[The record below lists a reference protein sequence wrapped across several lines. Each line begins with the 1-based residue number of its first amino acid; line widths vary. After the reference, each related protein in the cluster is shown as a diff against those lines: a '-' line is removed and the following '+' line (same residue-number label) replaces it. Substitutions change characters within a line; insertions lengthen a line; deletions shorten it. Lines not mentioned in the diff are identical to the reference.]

1 MHSRAFFE
9 KCERDL
15 CARVGN
21 YADFIS
27 KIALII
33 DQWEQAEASRLL
45 LDSIGSIIGFK
56 FALAV
61 VHLPDSPPV
70 HLADTF
76 TRPLEKQAL
85 SHYLDNTYILNPVY
99 NAYKK
104 GLKEG
109 VYRMRDLAPD
119 HYFSSDY
126 YHQFKAHA
134 LAGEEIGYK
143 TYGWPTGMEELLITI
158 DLPEGKMGEISL
170 SRASSDGGFD
180 DVDLQKI
187 EQIAPLIAA
196 MYRRLWQQVHRKDKP
211 QGFEPKD
218 SVTGELLLKSGKS
231 ILGDGCL
238 SRRESE
244 IAHMI
249 LQGHSSQSISL
260 HLNISLTT
268 VKTHRRNIYIKL
280 NISTQQ
286 ELFAAFLNALSSQKN
301 RA

>member
-1 MHSRAFFE
+1 MKATKQQGFDH
-9 KCERDL
+9 
-15 CARVGN
+15 
-21 YADFIS
+21 FIN
-27 KIALII
+27 KVALII
-33 DQWEQAEASRLL
+33 DHWEQAEAPCLL
-45 LDSIGSIIGFK
+45 LDALGSIIGFK

-85 SHYLDNTYILNPVY
+85 SHYLNNTYILNPVY

-109 VYRMRDLAPD
+109 VYRMRELAPD

-158 DLPEGKMGEISL
+158 DLPEGRMGEVSL
-170 SRASSDGGFD
+170 SRASNDGGFD
-180 DVDLQKI
+180 DMDLQKLGR
-187 EQIAPLIAA
+187 IAPLIAA
-196 MYRRLWQQVHRKDKP
+196 LYRRLWQQANRRDKP
-211 QGFEPKD
+211 QGGGAKA
-218 SVTGELLLKSGKS
+218 SVTGTLLLKSGKS
-231 ILGDGCL
+231 TLGDGCL

-268 VKTHRRNIYIKL
+268 VKTHRRNLYAKL

-286 ELFAAFLNALSSQKN
+286 ELFAAFLHTLS
-301 RA
+301 A